1 MVDDVGVGV
10 GVGLD
15 GSVSGLLGWL
25 VVGFGGVVTGFVL
38 GCRFGV
44 LVFVGVGLGWA
55 WVVLVTSVTCCWLV
69 FCWLLCGRLC
79 LVSVFWVFVFWLGW
93 LLGCWR
99 WFGFKILGMS
109 FTLDNIGCRMVGG
122 GGKGGLVLVLVRVG
136 IGVVGVV
143 VGFCVRLSLPVRF
156 VSCLWVSNI
165 SVISFCTLVPSFF
178 LLWCRVFATSA

>member
-1 MVDDVGVGV
+1 MVDDGGVGV

-25 VVGFGGVVTGFVL
+25 VVGLGGVVTGFVL
-38 GCRFGV
+38 GCTFGV
-44 LVFVGVGLGWA
+44 FVFVGVGLGWA
-55 WVVLVTSVTCCWLV
+55 WVVLVNSVTCCWLV

-122 GGKGGLVLVLVRVG
+122 WWWWQGRVG
-136 IGVVGVV
+136 FGLGEGGDRGSGGSCWVLRQAQSPSQVCFMPL
-143 VGFCVRLSLPVRF
+143 GFKHLSYK
-156 VSCLWVSNI
+156 
-165 SVISFCTLVPSFF
+165 F
-178 LLWCRVFATSA
+178 L